1 MTRPALDVDASDDC
15 GSIDGIISALYDSIS
30 GPAGARDWRRQRRLF
45 LPGARMI
52 ANTPRE
58 DGTIEVELL
67 DAESY
72 ERVRA
77 PVFIERSFYETE
89 VARRTERFGCV
100 AHVFSTYES
109 RLSPD
114 AAPFMRGVN
123 SIQLLY
129 ADGRW
134 WIVSAAWQHE
144 GTRARIP
151 ERYLTSEEPQEPVG
165 NP

>member
-1 MTRPALDVDASDDC
+1 MTRAGFAPDAPDDC
-15 GSIDGIISALYDSIS
+15 RSIDGIITALYASIS

-58 DGTIEVELL
+58 DGTVDVELL
-67 DAESY
+67 DADTY

-77 PVFIERSFYETE
+77 PVFIEQSFYESE

-109 RLSPD
+109 RSTPD

-123 SIQLLY
+123 SIQLLF
-129 ADGRW
+129 AEGRW

-144 GTRARIP
+144 GARARIP
-151 ERYLTSEEPQEPVG
+151 ERYLRNAEQEPALG